1 MKDKTLQSDVTM
13 ENEEFLESN
22 GQAPTNEG
30 SKASRKPKTGKAIKS
45 RFVRVR
51 KAPSSSS
58 PAIAIMNLGDQADIL
73 DRLPGYYKIKT
84 KNDNHIGYVSSNYFQ
99 ED

>member
-1 MKDKTLQSDVTM
+1 MKDKTVQSDIAM

-30 SKASRKPKTGKAIKS
+30 SKASRKPKTGKAVNS

-51 KAPSSSS
+51 KAPSSTS
-58 PAIAIMNLGDQADIL
+58 PAVAVMDLGDQADVL
-73 DRLPGYYKIKT
+73 GRLPGYYKIQT
-84 KNDNHIGYVSSNYFQ
+84 KKGNHVGYVSSNYFQ